1 MEILREKARGV
12 MKTDKAL
19 RAEIAK
25 HYREELKKL
34 EDDPEYELISWN

>member
-1 MEILREKARGV
+1 

-25 HYREELKKL
+25 HYREELKKME
-34 EDDPEYELISWN
+34 EDPDHILISWN